1 MNNAEI
7 KQVLI
12 KARELISKPE
22 NWTQRAVARTP
33 EGHRTSALSTNAVCY
48 CAMGALIKI
57 YPLYQGSRHIGTLAK
72 AMGTTDIAHYND
84 NHTHA
89 EVLAMFD
96 KAVTALN

>member
-12 KARELISKPE
+12 KARNLISKPE

-57 YPLYQGSRHIGTLAK
+57 YPLYQGSRHIGVLAK
-72 AMGTTDIAHYND
+72 AMGADVAYYND

-96 KAVTALN
+96 KAIELAN